1 MVYNFLDTEAIISNK
16 DTCCRVLRDN
26 CKELS
31 NKTEKQIAM
40 AVNGSYSPKNDI
52 YFDVNLHLTNQY
64 SAHYRL
70 MFTGYKDRD
79 GNNLYLSCC
88 KNKNNNWAGAFTGTL
103 AQITENAKNTNK
115 NVDENA
121 LSTLQKELSNSNIK
135 DEIKKAKPEVKIE
148 VKTEKSTKVSNSDE
162 DEKAYLYD
170 AEKKANSLDNPKTKE
185 FYTLLYNRLLVQK
198 GWELETTSLRSYID
212 VVIAR
217 LNFMLQD
224 KENVDKY
231 LTYNSNKT
239 MALFNTALLDKFG
252 KPILVTSKLNG
263 NVLSFTELQL
273 VDTKA
278 TLLKNNFEK
287 EKIKQTLDRVE
298 FTKSKEDLMFN
309 AEIDDFDLC
318 NYERLSHCIV
328 ERRDRFPEYTKNM
341 SDDAICSDMVKA
353 IEMGITLS
361 KYDLSYIKPIY
372 NCRYNRINFIIP
384 YHIGN
389 DFNKEPELGIV
400 VTQFDNG
407 LWEVM
412 TILRAEECKQDAKT
426 LNLYADNSL

>member
-1 MVYNFLDTEAIISNK
+1 MATYNFLDTEAIISNK
-16 DTCCRVLRDN
+16 DTCCRILRDN

-31 NKTEKQIAM
+31 NKTERQIAM
-40 AVNGSYSPKNDI
+40 AVNGNYSSKNDI
-52 YFDVNLHLTNQY
+52 YFDMNLHLTSQY

-70 MFTGYKDRD
+70 MFTGFKDGE

-88 KNKNNNWAGAFTGTL
+88 KNRNNNWGGAFTGTL
-103 AQITENAKNTNK
+103 QQIIDNAKETNV
-115 NVDENA
+115 NVDEN
-121 LSTLQKELSNSNIK
+121 SVKTLQKELKNSNIK
-135 DEIKKAKPEVKIE
+135 ETLNTDGESKESKN
-148 VKTEKSTKVSNSDE
+148 STDYTSNSNSDE
-162 DEKAYLYD
+162 EEKAYLY
-170 AEKKANSLDNPKTKE
+170 AEKKANSLDNPRTKE

-198 GWELETTSLRSYID
+198 GWELETTALRSYID

-224 KENVDKY
+224 NEDVGKY
-231 LTYNSNKT
+231 LTYNSNNT

-252 KPILVTSKLNG
+252 KPILVTSAVRGKI
-263 NVLSFTELQL
+263 LSFTELRL

-278 TLLKNNFEK
+278 TLLQNDFDK
-287 EKIKQTLDRVE
+287 EQIKQNLDRVE
-298 FTKSKEDLMFN
+298 FVKSREDLMFN

-341 SDDAICSDMVKA
+341 SDDAICTDMVKA

-372 NCRYNRINFIIP
+372 NCRHNQINFIIP

-412 TILRAEECKQDAKT
+412 TILRAEECKQDERT
-426 LNLYADNSL
+426 LNLYSDNSL